1 VRGDWWKAP
10 NARRDTD
17 KAALGPSSLVRHGEF
32 AHNTCV
38 DMTIAERL
46 LELKHSGQPFVVHLN
61 DGRALRI
68 RAGDYISLNPSGK
81 GTNVTVYGDGED
93 EEHFIPIFAISSLS
107 VET

>member
-1 VRGDWWKAP
+1 MDRTVVEFAQR
-10 NARRDTD
+10 
-17 KAALGPSSLVRHGEF
+17 SSLVRHGEF
-32 AHNTCV
+32 AHNACV

-81 GTNVTVYGDGED
+81 GTNVTVYGYGDD
-93 EEHFIPIFAISSLS
+93 EEHFIPIFAISSLA

>member
-1 VRGDWWKAP
+1 M
-10 NARRDTD
+10 
-17 KAALGPSSLVRHGEF
+17 GPSSLVSQGEID
-32 AHNTCV
+32 HNTPV
-38 DMTIAERL
+38 DMTIPERL

-93 EEHFIPIFAISSLS
+93 EEHFIPIFAISSVS
-107 VET
+107 AES

>member
-1 VRGDWWKAP
+1 MIGDWWKIRSHRSEIGTAFG
-10 NARRDTD
+10 A
-17 KAALGPSSLVRHGEF
+17 SSLVSQGKF
-32 AHNTCV
+32 AHNTRV
-38 DMTIAERL
+38 TMTIAESL

-93 EEHFIPIFAISSLS
+93 EEPFIPIFAISSAS
-107 VET
+107 VKS

>member
-1 VRGDWWKAP
+1 MG
-10 NARRDTD
+10 
-17 KAALGPSSLVRHGEF
+17 ALPGISSLVGPLKSPDNGRG
-32 AHNTCV
+32 N
-38 DMTIAERL
+38 MSIAERL

-93 EEHFIPIFAISSLS
+93 EERFIPIFAISSVS
-107 VET
+107 VER